1 MQQLDVLWE
10 LFAEALACCRPSS
23 VAVLGIAGGNGL
35 DHVDPNI
42 TKRVVGLDGNPLYLD
57 EVRRRYAGKYVLGL
71 YRVDLAAE
79 PVDMEP
85 LQLVHAALVFEH
97 AGTDLCLE
105 NALSLVGPG
114 GSLSTV
120 LQLPSDFEQGVT
132 ASQFPSMQRLK
143 DHFSLIDPT
152 WFRETLAQRGLRL
165 IHEARRSLV
174 SGKGLWMGVFGRE
187 NSRMDTR

>member
-85 LQLVHAALVFEH
+85 LQLVHVALVFEH
-97 AGTDLCLE
+97 AGTDLC
-105 NALSLVGPG
+105 PG

-120 LQLPSDFEQGVT
+120 LQ
-132 ASQFPSMQRLK
+132 RL
-143 DHFSLIDPT
+143 
-152 WFRETLAQRGLRL
+152 R
-165 IHEARRSLV
+165 ARRN
-174 SGKGLWMGVFGRE
+174 R
-187 NSRMDTR
+187 

>member
-152 WFRETLAQRGLRL
+152 CSANRLRN
-165 IHEARRSLV
+165 V
-174 SGKGLWMGVFGRE
+174 DFV
-187 NSRMDTR
+187 

>member
-1 MQQLDVLWE
+1 
-10 LFAEALACCRPSS
+10 
-23 VAVLGIAGGNGL
+23 VLGIAGGNGL

-97 AGTDLCLE
+97 AGNDLCL
-105 NALSLVGPG
+105 G

-120 LQLPSDFEQGVT
+120 LQ
-132 ASQFPSMQRLK
+132 RL
-143 DHFSLIDPT
+143 
-152 WFRETLAQRGLRL
+152 R
-165 IHEARRSLV
+165 ARRN
-174 SGKGLWMGVFGRE
+174 R
-187 NSRMDTR
+187 

>member
-1 MQQLDVLWE
+1 
-10 LFAEALACCRPSS
+10 
-23 VAVLGIAGGNGL
+23 VLGIAGGNGL

-57 EVRRRYAGKYVLGL
+57 EVRRRYAGKYILGL

-97 AGTDLCLE
+97 AGTDLC
-105 NALSLVGPG
+105 PG

-152 WFRETLAQRGLRL
+152 WFREPLAQRGLRL